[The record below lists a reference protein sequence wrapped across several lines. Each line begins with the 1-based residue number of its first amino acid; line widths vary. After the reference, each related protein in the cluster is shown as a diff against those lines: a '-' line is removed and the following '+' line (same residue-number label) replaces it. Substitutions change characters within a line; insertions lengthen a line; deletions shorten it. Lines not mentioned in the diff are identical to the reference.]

1 MAVRLRMAVHGVR
14 NSRIFHL
21 VAVNQRQRRNAKPIE
36 LLGVY
41 NPRLK
46 PGESTK
52 TIEWSVQR
60 IQYWL
65 NVGATPSKTV
75 TKLLQMVRV
84 SCCRYMSAVAHDD
97 HRAAFSHPNAR
108 CRKPCPLL
116 RHHHQRPSHSPLR
129 SSVPYDYLHMSI
141 HIAQEAPDVTYAPTP
156 TCLVSDASTRREWAE
171 GAEAEERDED
181 VELRRCILCT
191 REQGCNISM
200 SCNFCQLLRR
210 EIVRV
215 LRQES
220 VTRDLLYAS

>member
-75 TKLLQMVRV
+75 TKLLQMGGILP
-84 SCCRYMSAVAHDD
+84 A
-97 HRAAFSHPNAR
+97 
-108 CRKPCPLL
+108 
-116 RHHHQRPSHSPLR
+116 QRTAS
-129 SSVPYDYLHMSI
+129 
-141 HIAQEAPDVTYAPTP
+141 EAESTPASPTP
-156 TCLVSDASTRREWAE
+156 
-171 GAEAEERDED
+171 EAAP
-181 VELRRCILCT
+181 
-191 REQGCNISM
+191 QPS
-200 SCNFCQLLRR
+200 
-210 EIVRV
+210 
-215 LRQES
+215 
-220 VTRDLLYAS
+220 A

>member
-129 SSVPYDYLHMSI
+129 SFVPYDYLHMSI
-141 HIAQEAPDVTYAPTP
+141 HIAQEAPDVTDASTP
-156 TCLVSDASTRREWAE
+156 TCGL
-171 GAEAEERDED
+171 
-181 VELRRCILCT
+181 RCIDT
-191 REQGCNISM
+191 PRVGRGCRGRGEGRGCGVTEMHSVYPRAGL
-200 SCNFCQLLRR
+200 QYQY
-210 EIVRV
+210 V
-215 LRQES
+215 LQFLPAPS
-220 VTRDLLYAS
+220 P

>member
-41 NPRLK
+41 DPRLK

-75 TKLLQMVRV
+75 TKLLQMGGILPAQRTV
-84 SCCRYMSAVAHDD
+84 SETVSTPPSPSPEAASQPSA
-97 HRAAFSHPNAR
+97 
-108 CRKPCPLL
+108 
-116 RHHHQRPSHSPLR
+116 
-129 SSVPYDYLHMSI
+129 
-141 HIAQEAPDVTYAPTP
+141 
-156 TCLVSDASTRREWAE
+156 
-171 GAEAEERDED
+171 
-181 VELRRCILCT
+181 
-191 REQGCNISM
+191 
-200 SCNFCQLLRR
+200 
-210 EIVRV
+210 
-215 LRQES
+215 
-220 VTRDLLYAS
+220 